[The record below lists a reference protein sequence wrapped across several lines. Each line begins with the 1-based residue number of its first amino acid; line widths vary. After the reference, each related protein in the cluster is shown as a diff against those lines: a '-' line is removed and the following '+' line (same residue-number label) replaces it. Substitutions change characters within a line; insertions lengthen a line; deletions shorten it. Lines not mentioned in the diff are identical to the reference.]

1 MAYDHRRIALDSLS
15 LNAGHVALSELLSEK
30 KLGRYKDRFI
40 DSDITLRSDRNQS
53 FDLWHLENSYVD
65 VGDRSVRLSEYM
77 AIERREAKNVIP
89 RKNQEYV
96 LRVAFNVLGSWSYTN
111 KLINEATDSFNAKLP
126 VGYKCSSPHYGWG
139 EDASTQYWLLLLVV
153 VIIYFICAVLF
164 ESLTA
169 PLVIISLIPVSLI
182 GTFLTFYFTDI
193 PVGSGGFASMVL
205 LAGIVVNAGIYQ
217 MYEYRSLRKKNPKA
231 DASAVYVKAFA
242 NKAVPVFLTVLST
255 VLGLIPFLFDRASD
269 TDFWF
274 TFAVGSMGGLLFSL
288 LAYILVMPVVI
299 KFKTKSITKTNI

>member
-1 MAYDHRRIALDSLS
+1 MVYDHRRIALDSLS
-15 LNAGHVALSELLSEK
+15 LSASHAALSELLSEK

-77 AIERREAKNVIP
+77 GIERREAKNVIP

-111 KLINEATDSFNAKLP
+111 KLINEATDNFNAKLP

-139 EDASTQYWLLLLVV
+139 EDESTQYWLLLLVV

-169 PLVIISLIPVSLI
+169 PLVIISLIPVSLT
-182 GTFLTFYFTDI
+182 GTFLTFYFTGI

-217 MYEYRSLRKKNPKA
+217 MYEYRSLRKKNPEA
-231 DASAVYVKAFA
+231 DATAVYVKAFA

-269 TDFWF
+269 ADFWF

-288 LAYILVMPVVI
+288 LAYILVMPIII
-299 KFKTKSITKTNI
+299 KFSKIVCISA